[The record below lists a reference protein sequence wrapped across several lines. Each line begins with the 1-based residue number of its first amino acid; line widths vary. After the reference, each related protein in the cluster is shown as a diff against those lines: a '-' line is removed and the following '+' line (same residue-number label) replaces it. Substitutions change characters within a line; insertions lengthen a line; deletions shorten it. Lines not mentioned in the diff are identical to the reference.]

1 MKIRFWD
8 LGKED
13 LLEVWGDDGMTMKEL
28 MKAVYRSVYERFEDG
43 FIGQIG
49 IEFLSETGEVE
60 HELTARQTYVVDDLL
75 HLHPIAVRFFYK
87 GLCIRRMGL
96 F

>member
-1 MKIRFWD
+1 MKIRFYD
-8 LGKED
+8 ITNNE
-13 LLEVWGDDGMTMKEL
+13 LLETWGDEGMTMKEI
-28 MKAVYRSVYERFEDG
+28 MKAVYDSVYERFEEG

-49 IEFLSETGEVE
+49 IEFLSESGEVV
-60 HELTARQTYVVDDLL
+60 HELIVKQTYVVDDLL
-75 HLHPIAVRFFYK
+75 HLHPIAVRFFYR